1 MICDVQPNCAGQAM
15 VEFLVVSAAMAA
27 ALFFPYV
34 DGRCVAALL
43 VHALMECFRA
53 QSYLVSIL

>member
-1 MICDVQPNCAGQAM
+1 M
-15 VEFLVVSAAMAA
+15 VEFLVVSAAMAV

-34 DGRCVAALL
+34 DGRSVAALL

-53 QSYLVSIL
+53 RSYLVSIL